1 MSKKLPANQQAK
13 DTTRQSISEEEI
25 LKERFHE
32 AWILTCKAFNIDPE
46 NPPKMDKRLFFAG
59 SFGDH
64 QKYVDEQEKILKAT
78 NLNK

>member
-13 DTTRQSISEEEI
+13 DTNEQSQSEQNI
-25 LKERFHE
+25 LKKRFHE

-59 SFGDH
+59 SFEDH
-64 QKYVDEQEKILKAT
+64 QKYVDEQEKILKAA
-78 NLNK
+78 NLNQ